1 MMVSPISSVRFCGE
15 QNNVSSI
22 LERPGKFSSPVP
34 KAEQAPVEEKKSSG
48 TGKKVV
54 GTLATLAVVAATLV
68 ALPKVFP
75 NAIKALSQADKEAA
89 TLMQK
94 VGHYVAT
101 AGEAIAKYTYEPVVK
116 LFKGKSA

>member
-1 MMVSPISSVRFCGE
+1 MVSPISSVRFCGE

-22 LERPGKFSSPVP
+22 LERPGKFSSPVS

-54 GTLATLAVVAATLV
+54 GTLATLAVVAATLA

-75 NAIKALSQADKEAA
+75 NAIKTLSQADKEAA